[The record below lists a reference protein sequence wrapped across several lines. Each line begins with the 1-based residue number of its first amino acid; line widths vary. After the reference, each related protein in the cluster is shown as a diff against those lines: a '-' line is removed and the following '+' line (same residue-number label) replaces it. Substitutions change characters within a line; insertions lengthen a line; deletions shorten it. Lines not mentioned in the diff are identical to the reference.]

1 MDLSPQHISYSAQS
15 TRYRIKKSPRWD
27 DDNAVAAT
35 VGTIMALLV
44 FLAFMGIFT
53 NQFVPAWMS
62 DNESTHMSQVI
73 GQFTTLKSQVDIG
86 VSNSQNS
93 LIAPTPIFVPITL
106 SAPGIPVFAA
116 STAGIMSFVP
126 ESLSLRP
133 TFNVTYTYRSATTG
147 TQLTLSPSNDG
158 RAGGSLDLYC
168 PNRYY
173 VEEHLIYENG
183 AVILNQSDGEFVIAG
198 AQFAVKNVGTGQ
210 SPSRVVM
217 MTQVSMQGEN
227 KTIGGTGSKGV
238 NADITYASTTAYD
251 NADKTTLTITMTTQ
265 HGVAWKNFFLR
276 ALNGTANMTI
286 GHGFN
291 ITMTKYHFSNNL
303 LDYSILTVTID
314 SVSTLDFTKAYVKI
328 SIGELSA

>member
-1 MDLSPQHISYSAQS
+1 MDLSPQHISYSAKS
-15 TRYRIKKSPRWD
+15 IRYRIKKSPRWD

-44 FLAFMGIFT
+44 FLSFMGIFT

-62 DNESTHMSQVI
+62 DNESNHMSQAI
-73 GQFTTLKSQVDIG
+73 SQFTTLKSQVDIG
-86 VSNSQNS
+86 ISNSQNS
-93 LIAPTPIFVPITL
+93 LIAPTPIFVPISL

-126 ESLSLRP
+126 QGLNLRP
-133 TFNVTYTYRSATTG
+133 VFSVTYTYKSATTG
-147 TQLTLSPSNDG
+147 DVLVLSSSNDG
-158 RAGGSLDLYC
+158 LAGGSLDLYC

-183 AVILNQSDGEFVIAG
+183 AVILNQSDGEFIIAG
-198 AQFAVKNVGTGQ
+198 SQFAVKNVGTAQ

-217 MTQVSMQGEN
+217 LTQISMQGAN

-238 NADITYASTTAYD
+238 NADITYASTNVYD
-251 NADKTTLTITMTTQ
+251 NPTKTTMTITMTTQ
-265 HGVAWKNFFLR
+265 HGVAWKNFFMR
-276 ALNGTANMTI
+276 ALNGTANMTL
-286 GHGFN
+286 GNGFN
-291 ITMTKYHFSNNL
+291 ITITKHHFSNNL
-303 LDYSILTVTID
+303 LDYSVMTLTID
-314 SVSTLDFTKAYVKI
+314 SVSTLDFTKAYVRI

>member
-1 MDLSPQHISYSAQS
+1 
-15 TRYRIKKSPRWD
+15 
-27 DDNAVAAT
+27 
-35 VGTIMALLV
+35 
-44 FLAFMGIFT
+44 MGIFT

-133 TFNVTYTYRSATTG
+133 IFNVTYTYRSATTG

>member
-1 MDLSPQHISYSAQS
+1 MDLSPQQASYSAQS
-15 TRYRIKKSPRWD
+15 NRYRIKKSPRWD
-27 DDNAVAAT
+27 DDHAVAAT

-53 NQFVPAWMS
+53 SQFVPAWMN
-62 DNESTHMSQVI
+62 DNEATHMSQAI
-73 GQFTTLKSQVDIG
+73 GQFTTLKSQIDIG
-86 VSNSQNS
+86 ISNSQNS

-126 ESLSLRP
+126 ESLVLRP
-133 TFNVTYTYRSATTG
+133 MFNITYTYRSATTG
-147 TQLTLSPSNDG
+147 EELTLSPSNDG

-198 AQFAVKNVGTGQ
+198 AQFAVKNVGTTGA
-210 SPSRVVM
+210 PSRVVM
-217 MTQVSMQGEN
+217 MTQVSMQGDN
-227 KTIGGTGSKGV
+227 KTVGGTGSKGV
-238 NADITYASTTAYD
+238 NADITYASTTVYD
-251 NADKTTLTITMTTQ
+251 NEDKSTLTITMTTQ
-265 HGVAWKNFFLR
+265 HGVAWENFFLR
-276 ALNGTANMTI
+276 SLNETANMTL

-291 ITMTKYHFSNNL
+291 LTRTEYHFSNNL
-303 LDYSILTVTID
+303 LNFSILTVTID
-314 SVSTLDFTKAYVKI
+314 FVSTLDFTKAYVKI
-328 SIGELSA
+328 AIGELSA